1 MNNPQK
7 DEKTVYTY
15 PDTNDSITQ
24 KMISQHGDEYA
35 RYWTHSEDSL
45 LKEVLKSPCF
55 PGKGYTLL
63 DVGCGE
69 GRLFHYFADTASL
82 ITAIE
87 PDTQRFNSAQ
97 KTAQEIEMRNPKCR
111 IECENDSFSSTQTR
125 ILYDVVLSS
134 HVVQHIS
141 SREVEPHLEK
151 LVQCTSPGGI
161 IILHTTY
168 SGEDKDVFVKA
179 SVRKDSGQWVEPEI
193 SQDVFDSLIRGE
205 GVLPIHKFNLQHLI
219 ETMKKYGCE
228 LRFQHLFHADKELL
242 EEWGLHR
249 TDIELNH
256 DTQLYSRGR
265 DVSLV
270 FQKELIIQEGSLS
283 SFFPV
288 AINMSGFDPETFE
301 KKVNDIQSTLVPGSC
316 IINNQSSSCDFHC
329 REIAKIFHNRSLEAK
344 PISLNI
350 GSTEFKLATEADI
363 RVHATFWIDFFRE
376 RNIGIFCCNMYFQD
390 QPVNAAISLR
400 NLFLTK
406 HVSKEEKTGNDNHVC
421 FFRKKRQGQPKPT
434 TTSVCNNYFSKW
446 EKGVPAS
453 IASFCKELTD
463 VISELLNGSTNEK
476 EKTAIVDSFDFQKP
490 IECRYNILEI
500 NAIREIKCND
510 AAKLVRAYPKQLYG
524 LLTGDEGFAFVPEK
538 TAKKR
543 LGEFSWQT
551 RNFAYFTCFGKH
563 SLMFNLKHQDSLYS
577 KKQVEYVQVYEPK
590 GENSDNRIKYFRLK
604 SCIAGVDHGILDTI
618 EDVLLT
624 ELEVYYLNKRFSDYQ
639 SNKYDVYALRQ
650 KLIRFVRLASSQI
663 EEINS
668 LRKLIIASIGLQQSL
683 NETKHSLALITD
695 DVSIKDQ
702 LNLNILVSGLTFAT
716 VVVGVYSIANDN
728 THKGIWIVAI
738 GLIVLATFVLV
749 RHRKSI
755 RNKLRNLQ
763 QP

>member
-1 MNNPQK
+1 MNNPK
-7 DEKTVYTY
+7 KHESTAFSY

-24 KMISQHGDEYA
+24 KMISQYGDEYA

-97 KTAQEIEMRNPKCR
+97 KTAHEIEMRNPKCR
-111 IECENDSFSSTQTR
+111 IECENDSFSSTQTK

-134 HVVQHIS
+134 HVIQHIS
-141 SREVEPHLEK
+141 SQDVEPHLER

-161 IILHTTY
+161 IIVHTTY

-179 SVRKDSGQWVEPEI
+179 SVRKDSGQWEEPEI

-205 GVLPIHKFNLQHLI
+205 GVLPIHKFNLQYLI
-219 ETMKKYGCE
+219 EAMKKYGCE

-242 EEWGLHR
+242 EEWGLRR
-249 TDIELNH
+249 TDVELNR

-283 SFFPV
+283 SFFPI
-288 AINMSGFDPETFE
+288 AINLSSFNPKTFE
-301 KKVNDIQSTLVPGSC
+301 KKVNDIQSTLAPSSC
-316 IINNQSSSCDFHC
+316 IINNEYTCNLHC
-329 REIAKIFHNRSLEAK
+329 RETAKIFHNRSLEAK

-400 NLFLTK
+400 NLYLTNL
-406 HVSKEEKTGNDNHVC
+406 VSEEKEPDSNEKH
-421 FFRKKRQGQPKPT
+421 PT
-434 TTSVCNNYFSKW
+434 KTTIASLCDKYFSKW
-446 EKGVPAS
+446 GKGTPAS
-453 IASFCKELTD
+453 ISSFCNELKD
-463 VISELLNGSTNEK
+463 VISKSLNCPTNKK
-476 EKTAIVDSFDFQKP
+476 EETAIIDSFDFQDS
-490 IECRYNILEI
+490 IDCHYNILEI
-500 NAIREIKCND
+500 NTLRDIECLD
-510 AAKLVRAYPKQLYG
+510 TAKLVRAYPKQFYG

-604 SCIAGVDHGILDTI
+604 SCIAGVDHGILDTV

-624 ELEVYYLNKRFSDYQ
+624 ELEVYFLNNQYSDYK
-639 SNKYDVYALRQ
+639 SNKCNVYALRQ
-650 KLIRFVRLASSQI
+650 KLIKFVRSANTQI

-668 LRKLIIASIGLQQSL
+668 LRKQIITSVGLQQSL
-683 NETKHSLALITD
+683 NETKHSLALLTD

-702 LNLNILVSGLTFAT
+702 IRLNTWMTGLTLAT
-716 VVVGVYSIANDN
+716 
-728 THKGIWIVAI
+728 VAI
-738 GLIVLATFVLV
+738 GIFTICNGPEKARFIWIGAIIFLALLPRLWRSVQKALT
-749 RHRKSI
+749 K
-755 RNKLRNLQ
+755 Q
-763 QP
+763 QKH

>member
-1 MNNPQK
+1 MNNPK
-7 DEKTVYTY
+7 KHESTAFSY

-24 KMISQHGDEYA
+24 KMISQHGEEYA

-55 PGKGYTLL
+55 PSKDYTLL

-87 PDTQRFNSAQ
+87 PDAKRFNSAQ
-97 KTAQEIEMRNPKCR
+97 KTAQEIETKNPKCR
-111 IECENDSFSSTQTR
+111 IECENDSFPFIQANN
-125 ILYDVVLSS
+125 LYDVVLSS

-141 SREVEPHLEK
+141 SQDVEPHLEK

-179 SVRKDSGQWVEPEI
+179 SVRKDSEQWEELEI
-193 SQDVFDSLIRGE
+193 SQDVFDSLIKGE
-205 GVLPIHKFNLQHLI
+205 DVLPIHKFKLQYLI
-219 ETMKKYGCE
+219 ETMKRYGCE

-242 EEWGLHR
+242 EEWGLRR
-249 TDIELNH
+249 TDVELNR

-283 SFFPV
+283 SFFPI
-288 AINMSGFDPETFE
+288 AINLSSFNPKTFE
-301 KKVNDIQSTLVPGSC
+301 KKVNDIQSTLAPSSC
-316 IINNQSSSCDFHC
+316 IINNEYSCNLHC
-329 REIAKIFHNRSLEAK
+329 RETAKIFHNRSLEAK

-400 NLFLTK
+400 NLYLTK
-406 HVSKEEKTGNDNHVC
+406 HVSEEKEPDSNEKH
-421 FFRKKRQGQPKPT
+421 PT
-434 TTSVCNNYFSKW
+434 KTTIASLCDKYFSKW
-446 EKGVPAS
+446 GKGTPAS
-453 IASFCKELTD
+453 ISTFCNELKD
-463 VISELLNGSTNEK
+463 VISKSLNCPTNKK
-476 EKTAIVDSFDFQKP
+476 EETAIIDSFDFQDS
-490 IECRYNILEI
+490 IDCHYNILEI
-500 NAIREIKCND
+500 NTLRDIECLD
-510 AAKLVRAYPKQLYG
+510 TAKLVQSYPKQFYG

-543 LGEFSWQT
+543 LEEFSWQT
-551 RNFAYFTCFGKH
+551 RNYSYFTCFGKH
-563 SLMFNLKHQDSLYS
+563 SLMFNLKHQDGLYS
-577 KKQVEYVQVYEPK
+577 KRQVEYVKIYEPK

-604 SCIAGVDHGILDTI
+604 SCIAGVDHGILDTV

-624 ELEVYYLNKRFSDYQ
+624 ELEVYFLNNQYSDYK
-639 SNKYDVYALRQ
+639 SNKCDVYALRQ
-650 KLIRFVRLASSQI
+650 KLIKFVRSANTQI

-668 LRKLIIASIGLQQSL
+668 LRKQIITSVGLQQSL
-683 NETKHSLALITD
+683 NETKHSLALLTD
-695 DVSIKDQ
+695 DVNITEQFK
-702 LNLNILVSGLTFAT
+702 LNTLMTGLTLAT
-716 VVVGVYSIANDN
+716 VIVGVFPIWYDN
-728 THKGIWIVAI
+728 HKGYQVW
-738 GLIVLATFVLV
+738 LIAVVLV
-749 RHRKSI
+749 MILTLARIYLGKSLRK
-755 RNKLRNLQ
+755 KLRNRIG
-763 QP
+763 